1 MINNYTDVHVV
12 LNFCLRKEKVVFN
25 QRNKYVV
32 YQTGGP
38 YQGKMFPHGLTNG
51 MRPKVY
57 NIQTMFG
64 K

>member
-32 YQTGGP
+32 YQTGGL
-38 YQGKMFPHGLTNG
+38 YWENVARRFDKRNEAES
-51 MRPKVY
+51 
-57 NIQTMFG
+57 I
-64 K
+64 